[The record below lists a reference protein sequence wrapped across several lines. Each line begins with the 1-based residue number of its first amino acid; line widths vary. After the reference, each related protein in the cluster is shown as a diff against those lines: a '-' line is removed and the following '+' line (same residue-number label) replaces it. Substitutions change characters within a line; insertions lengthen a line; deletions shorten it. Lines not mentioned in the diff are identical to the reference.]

1 MCGDGGG
8 ESWPFPLDSH
18 CRQRPTHRHRQ
29 ESSPAS
35 LPAKSQQ
42 TAAERLEVES
52 IAVCWLRRKRILAYE
67 NSQIARE
74 RIPLEERR
82 LRLMNPRAAVADSP
96 LWPSHITLNLLRK
109 AEAEIAAT
117 GKISDEL
124 NAEMAGTTVVVF
136 QQVWARVKEQA
147 AKELGQFAEEAS
159 PSKVLAP
166 GDSECSAGHLLCQI
180 QIAITRIDNRIRTM
194 VDDAAQ
200 ASNDSVAVLRTEVLD
215 RILRAEAAA
224 ERQLNC
230 AIFRLVQL
238 QLRRKEQ
245 AVPPPVKGLAR

>member
-1 MCGDGGG
+1 M
-8 ESWPFPLDSH
+8 
-18 CRQRPTHRHRQ
+18 
-29 ESSPAS
+29 
-35 LPAKSQQ
+35 
-42 TAAERLEVES
+42 
-52 IAVCWLRRKRILAYE
+52 CWLRLKRILAYE
-67 NSQIARE
+67 NCQIARE
-74 RIPLEERR
+74 HIPLEERR
-82 LRLMNPRAAVADSP
+82 LRLMDPKAAGADSA
-96 LWPSHITLNLLRK
+96 LSPSYITLNLLRK

-124 NAEMAGTTVVVF
+124 NAEMAGTNVVVF
-136 QQVWARVKEQA
+136 QQVWAHVKELA
-147 AKELGQFAEEAS
+147 AQELGQSADEAS
-159 PSKVLAP
+159 ASKVLAP
-166 GDSECSAGHLLCQI
+166 GDSDCGARHLLRQI

-200 ASNDSVAVLRTEVLD
+200 ASNDSVAVLQTEVLD

-230 AIFRLVQL
+230 AIFRLVQR